1 LKDIFDGIVSKQEI
15 VGEHL
20 FEYVIRNDD
29 AFFIEHLK
37 EAKRTIENDYIG
49 KCINDTPDY
58 KREVFDLLLAVQLPG
73 IESIEVNESQKK
85 FVAHYKHD
93 EPISDDKNAYTLD
106 KLKTLWQA
114 YLWQLVHH
122 LPDFRIEDFIEFVEK
137 PKEIFYLSEGLI
149 DHIMYK
155 DGPDDTYKKDKEVKP

>member
-1 LKDIFDGIVSKQEI
+1 MKPHEAISIANFLNDLIASISDKSECAGKNFNYY
-15 VGEHL
+15 
-20 FEYVIRNDD
+20 EYTFQTTDE
-29 AFFIEHLK
+29 FLIEHLK

-93 EPISDDKNAYTLD
+93 EPPKPVGKLYTDRLMAEP
-106 KLKTLWQA
+106 KLT
-114 YLWQLVHH
+114 
-122 LPDFRIEDFIEFVEK
+122 
-137 PKEIFYLSEGLI
+137 KE
-149 DHIMYK
+149 
-155 DGPDDTYKKDKEVKP
+155 